1 MTTIASSIN
10 KLFWGLLLV
19 LLDVKINQL
28 DILPDIIGYL
38 IVVSGLNQ
46 LQPHSKYFLKAKIL
60 ANILVFVSIA
70 AIFQA
75 PDIPIS
81 EFVPSNYSLFVLLF
95 STASGLL
102 HIALIF
108 FAVHGLMELA
118 VHHNLLEL
126 SAISY
131 NRLAIYL
138 VFSFLALATIP
149 FILTIGETNTIYLL
163 LISVMI
169 GIIMEMMILLLFRKY
184 RGAFLCQAQEKGV

>member
-81 EFVPSNYSLFVLLF
+81 EFVPSNYSLLVLLF

-184 RGAFLCQAQEKGV
+184 RGAFLTLSN